1 VKINAVH
8 LRRFRGLES
17 ASLTDCAGLN
27 VLIGRNNAGKSSVLT
42 AIETGLSHL
51 ASGKIASIWR
61 TRNRPIDEFTRR
73 DASEPLQIGISF
85 QLEKGINDTLRQKIL
100 ASGAGLEVAVNQLA
114 SARIASVIF
123 AGMTEGDDA
132 TLYVQEVG
140 LAPVDVSGPSLAIQ
154 QNPLFKIDHSVAKE
168 LAERQRQIAN
178 VRRDIR
184 AIDQLDRNMIEYSFR
199 ETGISRTRRVRELGG
214 RAGGSQ
220 ELNAKL
226 DELMVDS
233 ETADKFYSALSQ
245 LRSSYELDIDELD
258 SMDTEG
264 VITVFSG
271 NVHAVPEYV
280 GWLLKSLADGQI
292 ISFKEVRN
300 AIGREEANQILR
312 LKTKRGGAEAL
323 ARVQGTVKSLLG
335 VQVDA
340 FEPESAS
347 VSRRGAMDMQAEMD
361 VDDFLVEANGAGI
374 REALRIILDLELK
387 NPSLAFIEEPEVHLH
402 PGLERVLHSYLVG
415 KSKSAQL
422 FVATHSANFLDAS
435 ARQNVYLVARAS
447 NGCAEVQKVA
457 SEGDLLKI
465 SEEVGLRPS
474 TVLMFDRLVFVE
486 GPSDEEVLSELG
498 RKLGLDMAAASTA
511 FVQMGGASRFAHYA
525 AEATLD
531 LLSRR
536 QIKMWFV
543 IDKDER
549 DDTDVTRLLEKLGN
563 RAELTF
569 LGRREIENYLLFPDA
584 VRSLLMEKMA
594 SSADSSQPT
603 EEEIAALIESSAQ
616 ALLDRA
622 IELRLSKSVLKPV
635 YPQYGGDTV
644 AERLAAMNVA
654 LTARLSDI
662 HSAEAAIRTE
672 LTEGWHQNA
681 TKLAPGSAILDGVF
695 SHYGYKFKKEI
706 DSRRLAERV
715 DVTKLD
721 TEITRFLKKVGSIS

>member
-1 VKINAVH
+1 MKINAVH
-8 LRRFRGLES
+8 LRRFRGLER

-61 TRNRPIDEFTRR
+61 TRNRPVDEFTRR

-85 QLEKGINDTLRQKIL
+85 ELEQELSGDLRQKIL

-114 SARIASVIF
+114 SATIASVIF
-123 AGMTEGDDA
+123 AGMIEGDGA
-132 TLYVQEVG
+132 TLYVQEIG
-140 LAPVDVSGPSLAIQ
+140 LGPIDVSESSLSIH
-154 QNPLFKIDHSVAKE
+154 QNHLFKIEHAVAKE
-168 LAERQRQIAN
+168 LAGRQRQIAN
-178 VRRDIR
+178 IRREIK
-184 AIDQLDRNMIEYSFR
+184 AIDQLDRAMVEYSFR
-199 ETGISRTRRVRELGG
+199 ESGVSRTRRVRELGG
-214 RAGGSQ
+214 RAGGSN

-226 DELMVDS
+226 DQLMVESD
-233 ETADKFYSALSQ
+233 TADKFYSALSQ
-245 LRSSYELDIDELD
+245 LRSSYELDIDEIEAT
-258 SMDTEG
+258 DTEG

-280 GWLLKSLADGQI
+280 GWLLQSLGDGQI

-347 VSRRGAMDMQAEMD
+347 GSRRGTADMQAEMD

-387 NPSLAFIEEPEVHLH
+387 NPALAFIEEPEVHLH

-422 FVATHSANFLDAS
+422 FVATHSANFLDGS
-435 ARQNVYLVARAS
+435 ARQNVYLVARS
-447 NGCAEVQKVA
+447 NSGCSEVQKVA

-486 GPSDEEVLSELG
+486 GPSDEEVLSELS
-498 RKLGLDMAAASTA
+498 RKLDLDMAAASTA

-549 DDTDVTRLLEKLGN
+549 DDTDVARLLEKLGN

-584 VRSLLMEKMA
+584 IRSLLMEKMS
-594 SSADSSQPT
+594 SSADMRQPT
-603 EEEIAALIESSAQ
+603 EEEIEALIDLSAQ

-622 IELRLSKSVLKPV
+622 IELRLSKTVLKPV
-635 YPQYGGDTV
+635 YPQYGGETV
-644 AERLAAMNVA
+644 TERLVAMSAAV
-654 LTARLSDI
+654 TARLGDI
-662 HSAEAAIRTE
+662 DNSEAAIRQE
-672 LTEGWHQNA
+672 FNG
-681 TKLAPGSAILDGVF
+681 
-695 SHYGYKFKKEI
+695 
-706 DSRRLAERV
+706 RLGEKC
-715 DVTKLD
+715 D
-721 TEITRFLKKVGSIS
+721 